1 MAKIFHDSVAQTSN
15 STGTGDF
22 TLSTT
27 TTYLGRRTLQ
37 SVPGLAVGD
46 TFAYR
51 IALVDADGQE
61 TGVWETGEGTY
72 VSANTVRRTSPQA
85 GSAGAATLV
94 NFGAGTKKFTLT
106 VNAADMRWLAGLA
119 SGCTINRGT
128 DGYITTVVENGITYT
143 FNWITV
149 AGLKRLGTVTGGGKT
164 WTMSHSA
171 DGRSITGI
179 TVT

>member
-1 MAKIFHDSVAQTSN
+1 MAKIFHDSVAQTST
-15 STGTGDF
+15 SVGTGDF

-27 TTYLGRRTLQ
+27 TSYPGRRTLQ

-51 IALVDADGQE
+51 IASIGTDGQE
-61 TGVWETGEGTY
+61 TGDWETGEGTY
-72 VSANTVRRTSPQA
+72 SAANTLKRSTPQA
-85 GSAGAATLV
+85 GSATLPV
-94 NFGAGTKKFTLT
+94 NFGTGTKKITLT

-119 SGCTINRGT
+119 AGCTINRDT
-128 DGYITTVVENGITYT
+128 AGYITTVVENGTTYT

-164 WTMSHSA
+164 WTVIHSE
-171 DGRSITGI
+171 DGRRINGI